1 MDEPLTL
8 RSRLLELLRERS
20 LKLGRFTLTS
30 GQTSHYYFD
39 SKFTTLHP
47 EGAYLTARL
56 LLEEIRARKVEAQAI
71 GGLTLGADPVVSA
84 VAAVSWAERGRYAP
98 LAAFIIRK
106 EPKKHGTQRYIEGFE
121 AQPGTRVIIVDDVCT
136 TGGSTLKAIAGAEEA
151 GLVVAAV
158 FCVVD
163 REQGGREAL
172 ARYPFYP
179 LFTAREL
186 LDAPAIQSE
195 LARLGAV

>member
-1 MDEPLTL
+1 MDEPLAL

-39 SKFTTLHP
+39 SKLTTLHP

-98 LAAFIIRK
+98 LAAFIVRK

-172 ARYPFYP
+172 ARYPFYS

>member
-1 MDEPLTL
+1 MDETAAL

-20 LKLGRFTLTS
+20 LKLGRFTLAS
-30 GQTSHYYFD
+30 GQTSPYYFD

-56 LLEEIRARKVEAQAI
+56 LLEEIRARKVEARAI

-84 VAAVSWAERGRYAP
+84 VAAVSWAERDRYTP
-98 LAAFIIRK
+98 LAAFIVRK
-106 EPKKHGTQRYIEGFE
+106 EPKKHGTQRYIEGLDV
-121 AQPGTRVIIVDDVCT
+121 QPGTPVIIVDDVCT

-172 ARYPFYP
+172 ARYPFHS

-195 LARLGAV
+195 LARLAAV